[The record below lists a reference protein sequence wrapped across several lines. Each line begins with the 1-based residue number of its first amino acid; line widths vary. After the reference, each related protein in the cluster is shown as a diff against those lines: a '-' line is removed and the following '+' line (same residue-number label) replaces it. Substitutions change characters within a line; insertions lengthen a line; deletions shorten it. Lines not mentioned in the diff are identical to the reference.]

1 MQPMHPFSSHQL
13 TDALRERLHLYRL
26 TQREEQIVG
35 LLLEGL
41 SNKAIGQSCSVTEQ
55 TVKDHL
61 KHIYRKTGVRR
72 RTALIA
78 TLLRFPPTVIG
89 KPAAQERGDEVR
101 AGAYW
106 SRRQGEDSAD

>member
-1 MQPMHPFSSHQL
+1 MQPARPSYSHL
-13 TDALRERLHLYRL
+13 LVEVLRERLHLYRL
-26 TQREEQIVG
+26 THREEQIVE

-41 SNKAIGQSCSVTEQ
+41 SNKAIGQSCSITEQ

-61 KHIYRKTGVRR
+61 KHIYRKMGVRR

-89 KPAAQERGDEVR
+89 KPPAQDRGDEVR
-101 AGAYW
+101 AGGHR
-106 SRRQGEDSAD
+106 SRPPDNEAAD